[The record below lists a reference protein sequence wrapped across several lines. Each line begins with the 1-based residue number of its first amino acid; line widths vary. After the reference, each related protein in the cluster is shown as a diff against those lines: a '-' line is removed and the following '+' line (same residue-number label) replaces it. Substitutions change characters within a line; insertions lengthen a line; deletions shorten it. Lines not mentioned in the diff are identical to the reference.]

1 MIARS
6 GVQSYTAAMLTFA
19 FAVFFLFITPGPGV
33 LSAAGV
39 GSAYGYRKG
48 VRYLIG
54 LWVGTNIVSLAVIS
68 GLAAIMLSN
77 PPLRMFFLVASVAYL
92 LYLAARIAFSGS
104 KIAFKAAPAAPGVLS
119 GILLQV
125 INPKAYAVNTTFF
138 SGFAFWPSS
147 LTTETLIK
155 LAIMNT
161 IWIPIHIGW
170 FAVGVTVRR
179 LELAPRTQF
188 IINIIMA
195 LSMLAVVALAALAP
209 H

>member
-1 MIARS
+1 
-6 GVQSYTAAMLTFA
+6 MLTFA

-48 VRYLIG
+48 VRYFIG
-54 LWVGTNIVSLAVIS
+54 LLIGTNIVSLTVIS

-77 PPLRMFFLVASVAYL
+77 PPMRMFFLFASVAYL

-104 KIAFKAAPAAPGVLS
+104 TIAFSKAPAAPGVLS

-138 SGFAFWPSS
+138 SGFAFWPES
-147 LTTETLIK
+147 LPTETLIK
-155 LAIMNT
+155 LAIMNA

-170 FAVGVTVRR
+170 FAAGVTIRR

-209 H
+209 R